1 MRRTSLLAIAVAL
14 LAGLTWVAPATASAQ
29 TPIGDGVG
37 VAAARTVLYQWWNAT
52 RADNFLSGTTAGDN
66 SAYAAGYTGIRMEGM
81 AWDADLGTSTR
92 PLYTYWHNS
101 RGDNIAASHPD
112 SVASAVAVGYRYV
125 RIEGYVYSSYVVGT
139 IPLQLYWNAAR
150 GDNITVASQAGI
162 NSARAAGYTFIRTE
176 GWVFPVA

>member
-1 MRRTSLLAIAVAL
+1 M
-14 LAGLTWVAPATASAQ
+14 APVTASAQ
-29 TPIGDGVG
+29 TSICDGVG
-37 VAAARTVLYQWWNAT
+37 GAAARTVLYQWWNAT

-66 SAYAAGYTGIRMEGM
+66 SAYAAGYTGIRVEGM
-81 AWDADLGTSTR
+81 AW
-92 PLYTYWHNS
+92 
-101 RGDNIAASHPD
+101 
-112 SVASAVAVGYRYV
+112 VGYRCV

-139 IPLQLYWNAAR
+139 VPLQLYWNAAR